1 MIILIVIIIIM
12 GDSLSTMRYGVGL
25 TNFSYDV
32 IHKLYLL
39 AAQQLLVT
47 LPISCHLTSLKLLLC
62 YARLSKDRPK
72 AQGTRY

>member
-1 MIILIVIIIIM
+1 MIILIVIIIT

-32 IHKLYLL
+32 THKLYLL

-47 LPISCHLTSLKLLLC
+47 LPISCHLTSLKLLLS